1 MVSELKNVKYLIVG
15 HKFGSLGRGGYHI
28 SKRFC
33 DEHSEYCEFKEDKKS
48 RNLELLNK
56 KYKRIIF
63 RTQVPRCYTIPVNF
77 VRLRKINHLFYL
89 RARHLNPLYNNCTNG
104 FYYYK
109 MHKGFD
115 NYIPMITDF
124 PVQEISQPQ
133 EICLG
138 FYVRKWLTPD
148 SFDCFIDILN
158 NFPHKV
164 NVTIMG
170 DMNPQIENHPKV
182 LHYNHT
188 NNNVQFFSEIT
199 HYFYPTS
206 KYFVDPFPHSVV
218 EALQCGKQII
228 FPKIERNFK
237 DGIDD
242 IKECMAWNEQYKSI
256 NIDNKLHPFK
266 AELWKKFYKN
276 VFDND
281 WNYHIERERYE
292 TIYEFIQGEVI

>member
-1 MVSELKNVKYLIVG
+1 MKYLIIG
-15 HKFGSLGRGGYHI
+15 HKFGALGRGGYHI

-33 DEHSEYCEFKEDKKS
+33 DEHSEYCEFREDKKS
-48 RNLELLNK
+48 RNLENLTK

-63 RTQVPRCYTIPVNF
+63 RTQVPRCYNQPVNF

-89 RARHLNPLYNNCTNG
+89 RARYLNPMYNNCTNG
-104 FYYYK
+104 FYYYH

-124 PVQEISQPQ
+124 PVQENIPNQ
-133 EICLG
+133 ECLG

-148 SFDCFIDILN
+148 SFDCFISILDSL
-158 NFPHKV
+158 KYKI
-164 NVTIMG
+164 NVTVMG
-170 DMNPQIENHPKV
+170 DHSPEIENHNNV

-188 NNNVQFFSEIT
+188 NDNVQFFSEVT

-206 KYFVDPFPHSVV
+206 RYFVDPFPHSVL
-218 EALQCGKQII
+218 EAVQAGKTVV

-242 IKECMAWNEQYKSI
+242 IKDCINWTDKYKPGMLI
-256 NIDNKLHPFK
+256 VNKYQPLTAK
-266 AELWKKFYKN
+266 VWKNFYHKVFDCTFTYNFCRKKYKN
-276 VFDND
+276 LSD
-281 WNYHIERERYE
+281 
-292 TIYEFIQGEVI
+292 FIQGEVI